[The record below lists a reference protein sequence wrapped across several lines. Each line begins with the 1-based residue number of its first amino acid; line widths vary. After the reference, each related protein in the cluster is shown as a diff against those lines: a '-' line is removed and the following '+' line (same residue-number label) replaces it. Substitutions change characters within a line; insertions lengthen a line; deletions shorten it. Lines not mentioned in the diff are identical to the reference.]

1 MPIFS
6 WTHAPNAP
14 NFWDRILHLVLFKC
28 HFHKK
33 LARGQDH
40 LRIYVSTPTTHDLTE
55 KTYKWSLPHR
65 RIWQIY
71 LNRRRLLYIRLVIS
85 SRIKRTADSLL
96 HLSPKLLCSLGQPIW
111 PSSQTGFC
119 KLVLIDG
126 SSFNSSYKRP

>member
-1 MPIFS
+1 MPIFWWKDS
-6 WTHAPNAP
+6 SNAP
-14 NFWDRILHLVLFKC
+14 NFLDMILHLILFKC

-111 PSSQTGFC
+111 STNSLNKYKVI
-119 KLVLIDG
+119 KLTQKTTWKMELL
-126 SSFNSSYKRP
+126 N